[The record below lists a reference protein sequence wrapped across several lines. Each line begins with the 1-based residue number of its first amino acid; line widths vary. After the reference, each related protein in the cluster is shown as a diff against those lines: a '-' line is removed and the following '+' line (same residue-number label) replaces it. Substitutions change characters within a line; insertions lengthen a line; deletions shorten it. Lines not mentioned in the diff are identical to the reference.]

1 MLTNIWYYNED
12 KIPEKEGYYFG
23 YKLSTI
29 GDDSEGYGLYY
40 WRSYYGEWRESR
52 APHSHRI
59 RVSMWCELPDVKDR
73 ISSRLLPTAA
83 EIDAWKNVEDAVA
96 KYNMIKS
103 LVQ

>member
-12 KIPEKEGYYFG
+12 KTPEKEGHYFG
-23 YKLSTI
+23 YKLPSI

-40 WRSYYGEWRESR
+40 WHSYYGEWRESR

-59 RVSMWCELPDVKDR
+59 RVSMWCELHDESNS
-73 ISSRLLPTAA
+73 INSRSMPTAA
-83 EIDAWKNVEDAVA
+83 EIDAWKNVEDAVS